1 MEKRLVLFL
10 ILAAGILFGSN
21 FLIAKFYP
29 QKEQASKQ
37 NNAGQDKAGATT
49 SSPLPAV
56 SASPVAAPPPA
67 APVSPTTTQV
77 GLRQFTVKADFW
89 SAKLSNQG
97 GVIVDWTM
105 TNFTNGKPID
115 PPGGVNLLA
124 ETLTSKFGGALRF
137 HIPSDEGLEKELN
150 SARYET
156 PGLSEQLSGQELI
169 LKKGET
175 KEINFTYSNNGV
187 EALKTISFKGLGA
200 ENASGF
206 DFDLR
211 ATVRRNGAPV
221 DAFIVIGPNFGDQK
235 VTKIDT
241 YKHPPQLSY
250 ASDGSVT
257 RETASELKQ
266 ASSPTPGLVTW
277 AAVDDNYFAMAIMPP
292 RPVQAFRLLND
303 KYVSMAVAL
312 SQGEIQHIYAGPKDL
327 EVLGQISKRFNLDKS
342 GSKLE
347 DMVSYGWLNFLRVMV
362 HPIAQFMLKALRAI
376 NGIIHNYG
384 WSIVILTVLLNMCFF
399 PLRWKSSVA
408 MKRAAAMQPK
418 MKDLQDR
425 MKKLEKD
432 DPRMMELQKEQI
444 ALMKEGNPLMGCLP
458 LTLQMPFFMAVFA
471 ILTVSIE
478 VRHAAFFGW
487 IKDLSAADPFYI
499 LPILMCVSM
508 IVQTALTPTTA
519 DPVQKKVQ
527 YFMPVILTVLFFA
540 SAPAGLVL
548 YWMVGNLVGVVQQY
562 VINKLNKQNPPPATD
577 SSEGDKSGK
586 KQPKGKKAEALA
598 NRA

>member
-10 ILAAGILFGSN
+10 ILAAVILFGSN

-29 QKEQASKQ
+29 QQEQPSKQ
-37 NNAGQDKAGATT
+37 NKASATT
-49 SSPLPAV
+49 PSPLPSATAV
-56 SASPVAAPPPA
+56 PTGTPAARMAPVA
-67 APVSPTTTQV
+67 PVAPTTHV
-77 GLRQFTVKADFW
+77 ELRQIRIKADFW
-89 SAKLSNQG
+89 TARLSNQG

-115 PPGGVNLLA
+115 PPGGVDLLA
-124 ETLTSKFGGALRF
+124 ESLTSQFGGALRF
-137 HIPSDEGLEKELN
+137 YIPTDAGLEQELN

-156 PGLSEQLSGQELI
+156 PGLSEQLTGQELI
-169 LKKGET
+169 LSKGET
-175 KEINFTYSNNGV
+175 KEISFSYSNNGV
-187 EALKTISFKGLGA
+187 EALKTLVFKGLGA
-200 ENASGF
+200 ENGSGF

-211 ATVRRNGAPV
+211 AVVRRNGAPV
-221 DAFIVIGPNFGDQK
+221 EAFIVIGPNFGDQK

-250 ASDGSVT
+250 AIDGSVE
-257 RETASELKQ
+257 RENASQLKEA
-266 ASSPTPGLVTW
+266 ASPAPGPVTW
-277 AAVDDNYFAMAIMPP
+277 AAVDDNYFAMVIMPP
-292 RPVQAFRLLND
+292 HPVPAIRLLNGT
-303 KYVSMAVAL
+303 YVSMAVAL
-312 SQGEIQHIYAGPKDL
+312 SQGEVQHIYAGPKDL
-327 EVLGQISKRFNLDKS
+327 EVLGQITRRFNLDKS

-376 NGIIHNYG
+376 NNFTHNYG
-384 WSIVILTVLLNMCFF
+384 WSIVLLTIMLNMLFF

-458 LTLQMPFFMAVFA
+458 LMLQMPFFMAVFA

-478 VRHAAFFGW
+478 VRHAPFFGW
-487 IKDLSAADPFYI
+487 LNDLSAADPYYI

-562 VINKLNKQNPPPATD
+562 VINRLNKQNPPPATD
-577 SSEGDKSGK
+577 STDGDKSGK
-586 KQPKGKKAEALA
+586 KQPRGKKAEALA

>member
-21 FLIAKFYP
+21 FLFAKLYP
-29 QKEQASKQ
+29 QQEQAAKQ
-37 NNAGQDKAGATT
+37 TIAGQDKAAAPT

-56 SASPVAAPPPA
+56 TASPAETPAAAVAAPVP
-67 APVSPTTTQV
+67 PTTTQV
-77 GLRQFTVKADFW
+77 ELRQFVVKADFW
-89 SAKLSNQG
+89 TAKLSNQG

-105 TNFTNGKPID
+105 THFTNGKPID

-124 ETLTSKFGGALRF
+124 ESLTSQFGGALRF
-137 HIPSDEGLEKELN
+137 HIPSDGGLEKELN

-156 PGLSEQLSGQELI
+156 AALSGQELI
-169 LKKGET
+169 LNKGET
-175 KEINFTYSNNGV
+175 KEINFTYANNGV
-187 EALKTISFKGLGA
+187 EVAKTIIFKGLGA
-200 ENASGF
+200 ESGSGF
-206 DFDLR
+206 DFDFR
-211 ATVRRNGAPV
+211 ATVRKNGAPV
-221 DAFIVIGPNFGDQK
+221 EAFIVIGPNFGDQK

-250 ASDGSVT
+250 AIDGSVT
-257 RETASELKQ
+257 REPATDLKQ
-266 ASSPTPGLVTW
+266 ASSPSPGPITW
-277 AAVDDNYFAMAIMPP
+277 AAVDDNYFAMAIMPS
-292 RPVQAFRLLND
+292 RPVPAFRLLND

-312 SQGEIQHIYAGPKDL
+312 NQGEIQHVYAGPKDL
-327 EVLGQISKRFNLDKS
+327 EVLGQISKRFNLEKS

-347 DMVSYGWLNFLRVMV
+347 DMVSYGWLNFIRVVV

-376 NGIIHNYG
+376 NGVVHNYG
-384 WSIVILTVLLNMCFF
+384 WSIVVLTILLNMCFF
-399 PLRWKSSVA
+399 PLRWKSSIA

-478 VRHAAFFGW
+478 VRHAPFFGW

-540 SAPAGLVL
+540 SSPAGLVL

-562 VINKLNKQNPPPATD
+562 VINKLNKQNPPAGAD
-577 SSEGDKSGK
+577 SSDGDKAGK
-586 KQPKGKKAEALA
+586 KQLKGKKAVAVA

>member
-10 ILAAGILFGSN
+10 ILAAVILFGSN
-21 FLIAKFYP
+21 FLFAKLYP
-29 QKEQASKQ
+29 QQEPASKQ
-37 NNAGQDKAGATT
+37 NKAAATAPAPAPSASVAPAETAAAPAPTAPAGQPAT
-49 SSPLPAV
+49 
-56 SASPVAAPPPA
+56 PVE
-67 APVSPTTTQV
+67 
-77 GLRQFTVKADFW
+77 LRQITVRSDVWA
-89 SAKLSNQG
+89 ARLSNQG
-97 GVIVDWTM
+97 AVIVDWTM
-105 TNFTNGKPID
+105 THFTNGKAID
-115 PPGGVNLLA
+115 PPGGVNLLS
-124 ETLTSKFGGALRF
+124 ESLTSRFGGSLRF
-137 HIPSDEGLEKELN
+137 HIPADAMLEQELN
-150 SARYET
+150 AARFET
-156 PGLSEQLSGQELI
+156 PGLPGLDLS
-169 LKKGET
+169 LKKGEVR
-175 KEINFTYSNNGV
+175 EINFTYANNGV
-187 EALKTISFKGLGA
+187 EAQKTLIFKGLGA
-200 ENASGF
+200 ENGSGF

-211 ATVRRNGAPV
+211 ASVKRNGAPV
-221 DAFIVIGPNFGDQK
+221 EVFVVIGPNFGDQK

-250 ASDGSVT
+250 AIDGSVT
-257 RETASELKQ
+257 RENADQLKE
-266 ASSPTPGLVTW
+266 AGAVSPAAGPITW
-277 AAVDDNYFAMAIMPP
+277 AAVDDNYFALAIMPP
-292 RPVQAFRLLND
+292 RPAQAFRILND
-303 KYVSMAVAL
+303 KYVSMAVSL
-312 SQGEIQHIYAGPKDL
+312 SQGEVHHVYAGPKDL

-376 NGIIHNYG
+376 NNVTHNYG
-384 WSIVILTVLLNMCFF
+384 WSIVLLTILLNMLFF

-408 MKRAAAMQPK
+408 MKRAAAMQPR

-425 MKKLEKD
+425 MKKLDKD
-432 DPRMMELQKEQI
+432 DPRMLELQKEQI

-458 LTLQMPFFMAVFA
+458 LLLQMPFFMAVFA

-478 VRHAAFFGW
+478 VRHAHFFGW
-487 IKDLSAADPFYI
+487 LKDLSAADPYYI

-562 VINKLNKQNPPPATD
+562 VINKLNKQNPPPAAD
-577 SSEGDKSGK
+577 STEGDKTGR
-586 KQPKGKKAEALA
+586 KQNKGKKAEALP